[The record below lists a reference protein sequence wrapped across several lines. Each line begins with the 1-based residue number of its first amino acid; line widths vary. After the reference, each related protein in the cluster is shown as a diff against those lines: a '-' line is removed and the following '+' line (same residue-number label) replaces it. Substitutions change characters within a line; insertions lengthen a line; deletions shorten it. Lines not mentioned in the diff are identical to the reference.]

1 MFHFWF
7 NTFFAT
13 IDHEEHTVSLK
24 TAPDGHGQTPRST
37 TPASNSTKLHS
48 TVPSTKPA
56 PTVTSSG
63 RLPQSVGISEHADR
77 RTVDRVVKAAAVHTA
92 SGTSSASGS
101 TRGSLSHRRPSQT
114 SSASGSTRGSVSL
127 RRSSLPNNA
136 ISSRPHS
143 ALLSDALPDS
153 ETAASVRSD
162 STAVSKMSQMSKN
175 PRDKLQSSSVSAS
188 SPQHSRPLHGH
199 EPKSVPV
206 RAVAQVNG
214 HSKTGS
220 QEGRKTPGG
229 ESSGATARRGSSG
242 LRNSEGG
249 AAHRAIGRSDSARLS
264 RTGDV
269 VKTTPDHSRTLR
281 PTTSV
286 GGGQR
291 PTKNETSDQRA
302 KPLMIAGMKKA
313 SSTVVLSRTAKTYSV
328 TSHGVRH
335 PATTD
340 SATSRSVRQ
349 PIASTQAQSTVPPR
363 YTQRDTASR
372 HVVSTNK
379 TGTSKQTVYH
389 GERRGSGGSGSS
401 LVSPAMQARS
411 KGVPVDQI
419 SLTRYTPRYTQR
431 NPRQYTSATLLSSR
445 SYSRQSSAPAESR
458 SSAVLEVSGSS
469 SRPSTFFTL
478 TLPKSEIDKASKDV
492 QHKIYSSDFK
502 VSA

>member
-24 TAPDGHGQTPRST
+24 PAPDGHGQTPRST

-48 TVPSTKPA
+48 TVPSTKPT
-56 PTVTSSG
+56 PTVASSG
-63 RLPQSVGISEHADR
+63 RLPQSVGISEPADR
-77 RTVDRVVKAAAVHTA
+77 RTLDRVVKAAADRTA

-127 RRSSLPNNA
+127 RRSSLQNNA

-162 STAVSKMSQMSKN
+162 PTVASKMSKN
-175 PRDKLQSSSVSAS
+175 PRDKLQSSSVSAT
-188 SPQHSRPLHGH
+188 SPQHSRPLHSQ

-214 HSKTGS
+214 FSKTGS

-242 LRNSEGG
+242 PRNSEGG

-349 PIASTQAQSTVPPR
+349 PIASTQAQSSVPPR

-379 TGTSKQTVYH
+379 TGTSKQMVYH

-401 LVSPAMQARS
+401 LVSPAMQSRS